1 MSSPLPAG
9 YTVVFAFHRLE
20 FAVSVSFT
28 AILIANRGEIAI
40 RIASACADLG
50 VRSVGVYAQDDAASL
65 HARQAD
71 EAVALP
77 GRGVPAYLDGVQ
89 LIAIAREQGCEAI
102 HPGYGFLAENADFAE
117 QCAEAGITLIGPG
130 AETLRLFGDKAA
142 ARALAARCQVPL
154 VQGTAQAVSLEAA
167 KAFMASLQGSGVM
180 IKALSGGGGRGMRAV
195 TDPATLEAAYARCQ
209 SEARAAFG
217 NDAVYVEQ
225 LVESARHI
233 EVQVLGDGSGVV
245 SHLWERDCTLQRRHQ
260 KLVEFAPAPGLD
272 PALRDRIIDSAMTLA
287 AAVNYRGIGTFEF
300 LVEPDQ
306 DRFYF
311 MEANPRVQVEHTVTE
326 QVTGV
331 DLVQT
336 QIHLAAGASLA
347 DLNLETAPACE
358 GMAVQLRLNLETLAA
373 DGSTAPA
380 AGTLTAY
387 EPASGP
393 GIRVDGYGYAGYP
406 VSPAY
411 DSLLAKLIVTGSDY
425 GSVLQRARRAL
436 KQTRIDGVQNNLP
449 LLQALLASDAVQA
462 NAITTGYVESHL
474 AELLAALPDASAAL
488 PASASA
494 LAMETVATPT
504 GCDVLLSPTTGVLV
518 SLLVQQGDTVQVG
531 QVVAVLEA
539 MKMEFE
545 VRAATSGR
553 VHSLAAAEGDALND
567 ATPLLFVEPG
577 EVEGDAIATEES
589 VDLDHIRKDLAEVL
603 DRHQAISDEGRPQA
617 VAKRHRKGK
626 RTARE
631 NLDHLLD
638 AGSFQ
643 EYGAMALAAQRRRR
657 SAEELQAMSPADGL
671 VGGTGTVNADQVG
684 EQAARVMAMSY
695 DYTVFAGT
703 QGMMNHKKTDRLLQ
717 LAGQWKMPL
726 VLFAEGGG
734 GRPGDTDFVGVAGLD
749 CHTFA
754 AMAAL
759 SGQVPL
765 VGIGSGRCFAGN
777 AALLGCCDVIIAT
790 EDASIGMAGPAMIEG
805 GGLGRFTPEEVGPV
819 SVQAAN
825 GVVDVRVRD
834 EAEAVAVAKQYLSY
848 FQGSV
853 AAWQAADQR
862 ELRHRIP
869 EKRTRVYDMRRV
881 IETLADTGSVLE
893 LRRAFS
899 PGMITALVRIEGKP
913 FGLIAND
920 PQHLG
925 GAIDAVGGDKAARF
939 MQLCEAF
946 GLPMVSLCDTPGFM
960 VGPEAEKQGTV
971 RHVSRMFVTAAS
983 LTVPFF
989 TLVLR
994 KGYGL
999 GAQAMAAGSFHSPLF
1014 TAAWPSAEFGAM
1026 GLEGAVRLGFAKEL
1040 AAQPTP
1046 EKQQRLFDKLVAKAY
1061 QQGKA
1066 LNMASFLEIDAV
1078 IDPVESRQ
1086 WLLRGLNASGHRG
1099 GKGGRPFVDTF

>member
-1 MSSPLPAG
+1 MLVPFS
-9 YTVVFAFHRLE
+9 
-20 FAVSVSFT
+20 

-40 RIASACADLG
+40 RIANACADLG
-50 VRSVGVYAQDDAASL
+50 IRSVGVFAEDDQASL
-65 HARQAD
+65 HTRLVD

-77 GRGVPAYLDGVQ
+77 GRGVPAYLDGAQ
-89 LIAIAREQGCEAI
+89 LIAVAREQGCEAI
-102 HPGYGFLAENADFAE
+102 HPGYGFLAENAEFAE
-117 QCAEAGITLIGPG
+117 QCAEAGLTLIGPG
-130 AETLRLFGDKAA
+130 AQTLRLFGDKAA
-142 ARALAARCQVPL
+142 ARALAAKCQVPL
-154 VQGTAQAVSLEAA
+154 VQGTAQAVSLEQAQ
-167 KAFMASLQGSGVM
+167 AFMASLNGSGVM

-195 TDPATLEAAYARCQ
+195 TDLAQLEAAYQRCQ
-209 SEARAAFG
+209 SEAKAAFG

-225 LVESARHI
+225 LVTAARHI
-233 EVQVLGDGSGVV
+233 EVQVLGDGSGAV

-272 PALRDRIIDSAMTLA
+272 AALRDRIIDSALTLA
-287 AAVNYRGIGTFEF
+287 AEVNYLGIGTFEF
-300 LVEPDQ
+300 LVEPDAG
-306 DRFYF
+306 RYFF

-336 QIHLAAGASLA
+336 QIHLAAGASLV
-347 DLNLETAPACE
+347 DLKLETAPVCD
-358 GMAVQLRLNLETLAA
+358 GMAVQLRLNLETLKA
-373 DGSTAPA
+373 DGSTAPS

-393 GIRVDGYGYAGYP
+393 GIRVDGYGYAGYA

-411 DSLLAKLIVTGSDY
+411 DSLLAKLIVTGADY
-425 GSVLQRARRAL
+425 AAVLQRARRAL
-436 KQTRIDGVQNNLP
+436 KQTRIAGVSSNLP

-462 NAITTGYVESHL
+462 NAVTTRYVESDL
-474 AELLAALPDASAAL
+474 AALLAALPDEITPDLPVASSPQAQ
-488 PASASA
+488 
-494 LAMETVATPT
+494 TVATPA
-504 GCDVLLSPTTGVLV
+504 GSEALISPTTGVLV
-518 SLLVQQGDTVQVG
+518 SLLVKEDDAVQVG

-545 VRAATSGR
+545 VRATTAGR
-553 VHSLAAAEGDALND
+553 VHSLAAGEGDAVNE
-567 ATPLLFVEPG
+567 AAPLLFVTPG
-577 EVEGDAIATEES
+577 EVEGSAVATEES
-589 VDLDHIRKDLAEVL
+589 VDLDHIRQDLADVL
-603 DRHQAISDEGRPQA
+603 DRHHGISDEGRPHA
-617 VAKRHRKGK
+617 VEKRHSKDK

-631 NLDHLLD
+631 NLGDLLD

-657 SAEELQAMSPADGL
+657 SAEELQTLSPADGL
-671 VGGTGTVNADQVG
+671 IGGTGTVNADQFD

-717 LAGQWKMPL
+717 LAGQWQMPL

-754 AMAAL
+754 AMAKL
-759 SGQVPL
+759 SGEVPL

-805 GGLGRFTPEEVGPV
+805 GGLGRFTPEQVGPV
-819 SVQAAN
+819 SVQAPN
-825 GVVDVRVRD
+825 GVVDVRVKD

-848 FQGSV
+848 FQGTQTD
-853 AAWQAADQR
+853 WQAADQR
-862 ELRHRIP
+862 ELRHRTP
-869 EKRTRVYDMRRV
+869 EKRTRVYDIRAV
-881 IETLADTGSVLE
+881 IETLADSGSVLE
-893 LRRAFS
+893 LRKAFS

-920 PQHLG
+920 PQYLG

-960 VGPEAEKQGTV
+960 VGPEAEKQATV

-989 TLVLR
+989 TVVLR

-1046 EKQQRLFDKLVAKAY
+1046 EQQQRLFDKLVAKAY

-1066 LNMASFLEIDAV
+1066 MNMASFLEIDAV
-1078 IDPVESRQ
+1078 IDPMESRQ
-1086 WLLRGLNASGHRG
+1086 WLLRGLNASGFKTGRH
-1099 GKGGRPFVDTF
+1099 GGRPFVDTF